1 MQLTNPS
8 LLQNKI
14 FINNQWMDAS
24 TNQTFEV
31 FNPADGSLIATVAD
45 AGADETNGAIEAAA
59 KALEN
64 WSKETAKKRS
74 GILRKWFDLIIQ
86 NEDDLALLLTSEQG
100 KPLAEAKGEVQYGAS
115 FVEWFA
121 EEARRTYGD
130 VIPSPS
136 ANKRMLT
143 IKQPIGVVA
152 AITPWNFPIAMI
164 TRKIAPALAAGCTV
178 VVKPAEDTPLCA
190 LALAQLAKEAGLP
203 DGVLN
208 VLPTTQA
215 AAVGE
220 VLTTHP
226 AVAKVS
232 FTGSTEV
239 GRILMQQSSSTV
251 KKMSLEL
258 GGNAPVIVFDDADV
272 DVAVKGAME
281 SKYRNSGQTCVT
293 ANRLYVQRNIYPSF
307 LAKFTEKV
315 KALRVGNGAKENVQ
329 IGPLINQDAIDKV
342 ERLMQDAID
351 KGAQVVLGG
360 KKEAKTNLFFP
371 PTILTHCIAEMELS
385 KEEIF
390 GPVTAIYLFDTEE
403 EAVALANATEY
414 GLAAYFFTQ
423 NISKAWRVAEGLQY
437 GMIGINEGLISTA
450 EAPFGGVKQSGYG
463 REGSRYGM
471 DEFLTIKYLCIGN
484 V

>member
-1 MQLTNPS
+1 MNGWMLPLIKHLKYSIRLMVRSLRTLPMQVLMK
-8 LLQNKI
+8 L
-14 FINNQWMDAS
+14 NQ
-24 TNQTFEV
+24 
-31 FNPADGSLIATVAD
+31 
-45 AGADETNGAIEAAA
+45 AIEAAV
-59 KALEN
+59 KAFGQ
-64 WSKETAKKRS
+64 WSKELAKKRS
-74 GILRKWFDLIIQ
+74 GILRKWFDLILQ
-86 NEDDLALLLTSEQG
+86 NEDDFALLLTSEQG

-136 ANKRMLT
+136 ASKRMLT

-190 LALAQLAKEAGLP
+190 LALAQLAKEAGLA

-208 VLPTTQA
+208 VLPTMQA
-215 AAVGE
+215 AKVGE

-226 AVAKVS
+226 AISKVS

-272 DVAVKGAME
+272 DVAVKGALE

-293 ANRLYVQRNIYPSF
+293 ANRLYVQRKIYPSF
-307 LAKFTEKV
+307 LAKFTEAV

-342 ERLMQDAID
+342 ERLMKDAVD

-360 KKEAKTNLFFP
+360 KKEAKTNLFYP
-371 PTILTHCIAEMELS
+371 PTILTHCTPEMELS
-385 KEEIF
+385 REEIF
-390 GPVTAIYLFDTEE
+390 GPVSAIYLFDTEE
-403 EAVALANATEY
+403 EAIALANNTEY

-423 NISKAWRVAEGLQY
+423 NISKAWRVAESLQY
-437 GMIGINEGLISTA
+437 GMIGINEGLISAA

-463 REGSRYGM
+463 REGSHYGM